1 MSYDSTQDTK
11 NHIHLV
17 QNLLGQIAIEIAKR
31 AQEHDASKLQSPEK
45 EMFDEYTPLLRELTY
60 GSDEYKKTIVKM
72 GKALQHHYENNRHHP
87 EYYGGEVGA
96 MDLVDVIEMLCDWIA
111 ATRRHADGSVRDS
124 LAINK
129 KRFGI
134 SKQLYQIL
142 NNTAVNMDWIPSV
155 AADYDNEE

>member
-1 MSYDSTQDTK
+1 MDYDSTQDTK
-11 NHIHLV
+11 NHIHMV
-17 QNLLGQIAIEIAKR
+17 QNLMGQIVLKLAER
-31 AQEHDASKLQSPEK
+31 VQLHDASKLQSPEK
-45 EMFDEYTPLLRELTY
+45 EMFDKYTPMLRELTY
-60 GSDEYKKTIVKM
+60 GSDEYKKTLAEM
-72 GKALQHHYENNRHHP
+72 GKALQHHYENNSHHP
-87 EYYGGEVGA
+87 EYYGGEVGE

-134 SKQLYQIL
+134 SKQLYKIL

-155 AADYDNEE
+155 ASDYDE